1 MEKMIITELTPVNG
15 RKSFNH
21 KAKLLQHPKK
31 SAYYL
36 LSYDTIVASI
46 EGGKVRRFY
55 DGEKRVTTSTHLAAF
70 FDACGVRMTAKEFFA
85 LPCETAPTLGI

>member
-1 MEKMIITELTPVNG
+1 MEKMIITELTPING

-21 KAKLLQHPKK
+21 KAKLLQNPKK
-31 SAYYL
+31 GAYYL
-36 LSYDTIVASI
+36 RSYDTTVAGI

-55 DGEKRVTTSTHLAAF
+55 DGEKRATTSTHLAAF

>member
-21 KAKLLQHPKK
+21 KAKLLQSPKK

-36 LSYDTIVASI
+36 RSYDTTMAGYV
-46 EGGKVRRFY
+46 EGKVHRYSDARSN
-55 DGEKRVTTSTHLAAF
+55 TTSTHLQSF
-70 FDACGVRMTAKEFFA
+70 FDACGVRMTVKEFYA

>member
-21 KAKLLQHPKK
+21 KAKLLHNPKK

-36 LSYDTIVASI
+36 QSYDTTVAGFV
-46 EGGKVRRFY
+46 GGKVRRYY
-55 DGEKRVTTSTHLAAF
+55 DGMSNTTRTHLAAF
-70 FDACGVRMTAKEFFA
+70 FDACGVKMTTKEFYA
-85 LPCETAPTLGI
+85 LPCETAPALCI

>member
-1 MEKMIITELTPVNG
+1 MAKMIITELTPVNG

-36 LSYDTIVASI
+36 RSYDTTVAGV

-55 DGEKRVTTSTHLAAF
+55 DGKQTATTSTHLAAF
-70 FDACGVRMTAKEFFA
+70 FDACGVDMSIKEFYA